1 MSSIPWIDNEFAY
14 RALAH
19 LPKFTQVNNSSTFKL
34 RFRCPVCGDSKT
46 DQNKARGWYYGD
58 SNEGNIHCY
67 NCNYHAPIGIYLKEF
82 EPDLYREYIFEI
94 RKEKGKSRPV
104 EKPKELPK
112 QPEKKIIK
120 SLPSCVRLDKLAEDH
135 PIIKYVKARCI
146 PKDKW
151 KYLWFTTEWPKLV
164 NSIAPGTYKKEIP
177 EPRLVIPIYNA
188 NGKAESFQG
197 RALKKDAPQKY
208 ITIKA
213 YPEATKIY
221 GVERVK
227 DGDVYVLEGPI
238 DSLFIENGIAI
249 TGGQLDLEIVPFKDR
264 RVWVLDNEPRH
275 PDTIKRMTKLV
286 DAGERVMFWDKSPWK
301 SKDVNDMIKKEG
313 ATPEQIME
321 YMKNNIAQGL
331 MAKMRLSKYAKI

>member
-1 MSSIPWIDNEFAY
+1 
-14 RALAH
+14 
-19 LPKFTQVNNSSTFKL
+19 
-34 RFRCPVCGDSKT
+34 
-46 DQNKARGWYYGD
+46 
-58 SNEGNIHCY
+58 
-67 NCNYHAPIGIYLKEF
+67 PI
-82 EPDLYREYIFEI
+82 
-94 RKEKGKSRPV
+94 

-120 SLPSCVRLDKLAEDH
+120 SPPSCVRLDKLAEDH

-164 NSIAPGTYKKEIP
+164 NSIAPGTYKKEIS

-249 TGGQLDLEIVPFKDR
+249 TGGQLDLEVVPF
-264 RVWVLDNEPRH
+264 
-275 PDTIKRMTKLV
+275 
-286 DAGERVMFWDKSPWK
+286 
-301 SKDVNDMIKKEG
+301 
-313 ATPEQIME
+313 
-321 YMKNNIAQGL
+321 
-331 MAKMRLSKYAKI
+331 

>member
-1 MSSIPWIDNEFAY
+1 
-14 RALAH
+14 
-19 LPKFTQVNNSSTFKL
+19 
-34 RFRCPVCGDSKT
+34 
-46 DQNKARGWYYGD
+46 
-58 SNEGNIHCY
+58 
-67 NCNYHAPIGIYLKEF
+67 
-82 EPDLYREYIFEI
+82 
-94 RKEKGKSRPV
+94 
-104 EKPKELPK
+104 
-112 QPEKKIIK
+112 
-120 SLPSCVRLDKLAEDH
+120 
-135 PIIKYVKARCI
+135 VKARCI

-164 NSIAPGTYKKEIP
+164 NSIAPGTYKKEIS

-249 TGGQLDLEIVPFKDR
+249 TGGQLDLEVVPFKDR

-301 SKDVNDMIKKEG
+301 SKDVNDMIRKEG